1 MVTAAVEVGVDHD
14 IEGLVLRAALVAV
27 IKVGVG
33 VVVVTFV
40 VDCGTVVK
48 PLVVDGFGVV
58 VVVCVVVV
66 ALVVGVGTVDCLGML
81 VVEREDTDGV

>member
-1 MVTAAVEVGVDHD
+1 MVTAAVEVGVDRD
-14 IEGLVLRAALVAV
+14 IEGLVLRAVLVAG

-66 ALVVGVGTVDCLGML
+66 ALVVVVGTVDCLGML
-81 VVEREDTDGV
+81 VVEREDIDGV